1 MKKIKLCFLALCV
14 CYSAYAGSYS
24 EPVSVSEQPQYY
36 WEVAGRYSHSCTDID
51 ANHSSPSIHT
61 WGIDL
66 TGLYRVQGN
75 HYLTLRLGYAQG
87 EVRGF
92 ELYQFSLMP
101 GYRYEA
107 PLGESMRF
115 YAGAGLGVGVSVLS
129 YPGIHA
135 FSHSISS
142 EDDMANLVYSL
153 EIGLKYEITPSVD
166 VGAALIFHGGISP
179 FHDAEFE
186 HASEEQSAIGI
197 RFGFSGAF

>member
-1 MKKIKLCFLALCV
+1 MNKIKLCFFALSV
-14 CYSAYAGSYS
+14 CTPVFGGSFS
-24 EPVSVSEQPQYY
+24 EPVCVSEQPRYY

-51 ANHSSPSIHT
+51 ENHSSPAIHT

-66 TGLYRVQGN
+66 TGLYQVKGN
-75 HYLTLRLGYAQG
+75 HYLALRLGYAQG
-87 EVRGF
+87 ESRGY
-92 ELYQFSLMP
+92 ELYQITLMP

-107 PLGESMRF
+107 PLGECMRF
-115 YAGAGLGVGVSVLS
+115 YAGAGLGLGVSILS

-153 EIGLKYEITPSVD
+153 EIGLKYEIAPSVD
-166 VGAALIFHGGISP
+166 VGAALIFQGGISP
-179 FHDAEFE
+179 FPDAEFE
-186 HASEEQSAIGI
+186 HATEEQAAIGV